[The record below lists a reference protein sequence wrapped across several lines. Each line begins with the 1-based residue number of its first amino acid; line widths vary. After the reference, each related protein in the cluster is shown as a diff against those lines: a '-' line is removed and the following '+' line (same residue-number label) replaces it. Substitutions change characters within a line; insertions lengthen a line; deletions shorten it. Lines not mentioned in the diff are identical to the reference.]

1 MTQDAPIRHRI
12 EQAARVTMV
21 GAAEVELEQMYD
33 IPDLPP
39 YRPYRGTLRGRADFD
54 AGRCFLAG
62 AGERLILD
70 RADEYRFHDGRWI
83 VTRGAPG
90 TQATM
95 NPAWL
100 LGVLARPDALIS
112 ATETD
117 EGEIVAELDVAVAG
131 RTAAAGIWPEWRM
144 VTRLRIADGRI
155 TRMVLDTLDATSPQ
169 PRTSETFQLSPR
181 QSVEPVEVPAGE
193 SVVDGEEYI
202 AERMNQD
209 AHDEL

>member
-12 EQAARVTMV
+12 EEAARVTMV
-21 GAAEVELEQMYD
+21 GAAEIELEQMYD

-39 YRPYRGTLRGRADFD
+39 YEPYRGTLRGRVDFD

-62 AGERLILD
+62 AGEQLILD
-70 RADEYRFHDGRWI
+70 GADEYRLHDGRWI

-117 EGEIVAELDVAVAG
+117 EGEIVADLDVAVAG
-131 RTAAAGIWPEWRM
+131 RTAAAGISPDWRM

-155 TRMVLDTLDATSPQ
+155 TRMVLDALDSESPQ
-169 PRTSETFQLSPR
+169 PRTSESFQLSPR
-181 QSVEPVEVPAGE
+181 ESIEPVEVPAGD
-193 SVVDGEEYI
+193 SVVEGEEYI
-202 AERMNQD
+202 EERMHEG
-209 AHDEL
+209 AE